1 MGEEYLWKALNI
13 RRERDDESLVT
24 ADSLF
29 QLAFLMQKDGSK
41 SRKKAAMELLQN
53 CEDIRSNKLG
63 TRFTAYYTLFFTS
76 LNAGHV

>member
-24 ADSLF
+24 ADSL
-29 QLAFLMQKDGSK
+29 
-41 SRKKAAMELLQN
+41 LLQN